1 MAEFITTREYA
12 DLHGLKLETVRAWVK
27 RGRIPYVKVGNRV
40 TMIDRTTPPYCGT
53 AGRPKKDEVRV
64 VVSNATTDEVVSS
77 VSREKDNYNKGYQD
91 GFKSGYNKAIA
102 DCIERLGE
110 LRL

>member
-27 RGRIPYVKVGNRV
+27 RGRIPYVKVGGRV

-53 AGRPKKDEVRV
+53 AGRPKKDEVRQ
-64 VVSNATTDEVVSS
+64 VVSNATTDEVVNS

-91 GFKSGYNKAIA
+91 GFKSGYAKAVE
-102 DCIERLGE
+102 DCLEK
-110 LRL
+110 LRGLR

>member
-40 TMIDRTTPPYCGT
+40 TMIDRSTPKPT
-53 AGRPKKDEVRV
+53 RKAGRPKKDEVRV

-102 DCIERLGE
+102 DCIERLGDM
-110 LRL
+110 RL

>member
-27 RGRIPYVKVGNRV
+27 RGRIPYVKVGGRV
-40 TMIDRTTPPYCGT
+40 TMIDRTTPPYYGM

-64 VVSNATTDEVVSS
+64 VVSNATTDEVVKSA
-77 VSREKDNYNKGYQD
+77 SREKDNYNKGYQD

>member
-1 MAEFITTREYA
+1 MAEYITTREYA
-12 DLHGLKLETVRAWVK
+12 DLHGIPLETVRAWCK
-27 RGRIPYVKVGNRV
+27 RGNIPFVKVGKSV
-40 TMIDRTTPPYCGT
+40 MIDRSTPKPT
-53 AGRPKKDEVRV
+53 RKAGRPKKDEVRV

-102 DCIERLGE
+102 DCIEKMGD
-110 LRL
+110 LRV

>member
-27 RGRIPYVKVGNRV
+27 RGRIPYVKVGGRV

-53 AGRPKKDEVRV
+53 AGRPKKDEVRQV
-64 VVSNATTDEVVSS
+64 VASATTDEVVSS

-91 GFKSGYNKAIA
+91 GFKSGYAKAVE
-102 DCIERLGE
+102 DCLEK
-110 LRL
+110 LRGLR

>member
-1 MAEFITTREYA
+1 MAEYITTREYA

-27 RGRIPYVKVGNRV
+27 RGRIPYVKVGGRV
-40 TMIDRTTPPYCGT
+40 TMIDRTTPPYYGM

-91 GFKSGYNKAIA
+91 GFKSGYAKAVE
-102 DCIERLGE
+102 DCLEK
-110 LRL
+110 LRGLR